1 MKLNNL
7 IKIFTLSFLIVT
19 IFSCGKY
26 EEGPSISLLPK
37 NSRLQQKW
45 RPIENVD
52 GSNGT
57 VTNIDNDGSYIE
69 FKKGGTTQYY
79 YHDVMSF
86 IGVDAA
92 TGTWAFS
99 DDKTQVIHTTDDI
112 QLAGITV
119 WPSSTTTYTITKLKI
134 NSLGLESENGDKT
147 YYEYY

>member
-1 MKLNNL
+1 MKSSNL
-7 IKIFTLSFLIVT
+7 IKLFTLSFLFVSL
-19 IFSCGKY
+19 FSCGKY

-45 RPIENVD
+45 RPIQSVD

-79 YHDVMSF
+79 YHDIMSF

-99 DDKTQVIHTTDDI
+99 RDKTQLIHTADAI
-112 QLAGITV
+112 QMAGITV
-119 WPSSTTTYTITKLKI
+119 WPTSETTYTIKKLKI